1 MSGQDSIR
9 TVIVSQIEQ
18 LRVSSKN
25 GLLPLTDDLNLLDT
39 GLDSLG
45 VAVLVVRLDDA
56 LGIDPFGQ
64 LTSLPA
70 TLGDLISLY
79 ENAAQAQAQAA

>member
-9 TVIVSQIEQ
+9 AVIVSQIEQ
-18 LRVSSKN
+18 IRGSSKN
-25 GLLPLTDDLNLLDT
+25 GLLPLTDNLNLLDT